1 MSIILNYA
9 EGTDLSK
16 DINRISLNDTN
27 ELKDFLSALRLSR
40 ENESNNIVY
49 LWTSDHSHDE
59 DEEFENE
66 LTEIIITENIVLI
79 EFVVNR
85 VLDYSDC
92 EVYLQEYG
100 SYEDAYAVAL
110 DMREGNP
117 LCYN

>member
-16 DINRISLNDTN
+16 DINRIPLNDTN

-40 ENESNNIVY
+40 ENESNNVVY

-59 DEEFENE
+59 DEDSESE
-66 LTEIIITENIVLI
+66 TKEIIITEDIVLMESI
-79 EFVVNR
+79 VRR
-85 VLDYSDC
+85 VFDYSDC

-110 DMREGNP
+110 NMREGNP

>member
-16 DINRISLNDTN
+16 PINIISLNNTD

-40 ENESNNIVY
+40 ENRTSNTVY
-49 LWTSDHSHDE
+49 VWTSDHSHDDNE
-59 DEEFENE
+59 DSESE
-66 LTEIIITENIVLI
+66 TKEIVITEDIVLI
-79 EFVVNR
+79 ESIVRR
-85 VLDYSDC
+85 VFDYSDC
-92 EVYLQEYG
+92 EVYLQEY
-100 SYEDAYAVAL
+100 STYEDAYAVAL